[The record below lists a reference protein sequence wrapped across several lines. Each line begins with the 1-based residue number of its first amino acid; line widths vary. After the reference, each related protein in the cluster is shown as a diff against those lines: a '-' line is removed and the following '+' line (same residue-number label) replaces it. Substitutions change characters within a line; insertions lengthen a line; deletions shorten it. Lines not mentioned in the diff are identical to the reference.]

1 MQLYG
6 KTAEDI
12 MVAIGDYAAI
22 TEDAT
27 IFEAIK
33 VLRQTFHRD
42 KKAWYGHRSAVVLDS
57 KGNLTGILTLRGLL
71 KAAGFRE
78 LDEDAGIK
86 SESWGWYYTS
96 GLREEM
102 NIKVRDVMRPIAL
115 ATVKSETPVS
125 DVALALLKHQ
135 VNSLPVLRRGELVGI
150 VRTIDIFLVM
160 GDFFR

>member
-1 MQLYG
+1 MLLDG

-12 MVAIGDYAAI
+12 MVAIGDYTTI

-42 KKAWYGHRSAVVLDS
+42 GKAWYGHRSAVVLDH
-57 KGNLTGILTLRGLL
+57 KGRLTGILTLRGLL

-78 LDEDAGIK
+78 LDEDMGIK
-86 SESWGWYYTS
+86 SESWGWYYTRR
-96 GLREEM
+96 LREEM

-115 ATVKSETPVS
+115 ATVKAETPVS
-125 DVALALLKHQ
+125 DIALALLKHQ
-135 VNSLPVLRRGELVGI
+135 VNSLPVLKRGELIGI